1 MVNNFK
7 SIKLPSLSTSFSES
21 GKSAKR
27 RFDNILS
34 TRAKKTG
41 VFAFALILLIVGIVG
56 IIFGFNSDKDISY
69 ACKTFDCSFDLPK
82 SWENKYEIE
91 ERNNIVYVYHKAIR
105 QEYGEGTGLIFYIE
119 RLSGDKL
126 SHEDITDPGNRT
138 IALQGGGYTYV
149 FGMPTDV
156 QYPIWEGG
164 DKALA
169 DDYLKMTK
177 DNDKIKKSI
186 KSVSPMTRSG
196 GRLNM
201 PGTAI
206 ITKDTDLSYTDL
218 QREVDNG
225 HQPWRLD
232 PLNVARDYVYNTLNK
247 NGGEFEVY
255 YDDSATGSIT
265 YSYTKPGEKEIQVV
279 VYQPIKKDNSGI
291 WVVSNRSI
299 IDYKISNI
307 IPSDRQIIVN
317 SGMT

>member
-186 KSVSPMTRSG
+186 KGVSPMTRSG
-196 GRLNM
+196 
-201 PGTAI
+201 A
-206 ITKDTDLSYTDL
+206 DLICQEL
-218 QREVDNG
+218 Q
-225 HQPWRLD
+225 L
-232 PLNVARDYVYNTLNK
+232 
-247 NGGEFEVY
+247 
-255 YDDSATGSIT
+255 
-265 YSYTKPGEKEIQVV
+265 
-279 VYQPIKKDNSGI
+279 
-291 WVVSNRSI
+291 
-299 IDYKISNI
+299 
-307 IPSDRQIIVN
+307 
-317 SGMT
+317 

>member
-1 MVNNFK
+1 
-7 SIKLPSLSTSFSES
+7 
-21 GKSAKR
+21 
-27 RFDNILS
+27 
-34 TRAKKTG
+34 
-41 VFAFALILLIVGIVG
+41 
-56 IIFGFNSDKDISY
+56 
-69 ACKTFDCSFDLPK
+69 
-82 SWENKYEIE
+82 
-91 ERNNIVYVYHKAIR
+91 
-105 QEYGEGTGLIFYIE
+105 
-119 RLSGDKL
+119 
-126 SHEDITDPGNRT
+126 
-138 IALQGGGYTYV
+138 
-149 FGMPTDV
+149 
-156 QYPIWEGG
+156 
-164 DKALA
+164 
-169 DDYLKMTK
+169 
-177 DNDKIKKSI
+177 
-186 KSVSPMTRSG
+186 
-196 GRLNM
+196 M

-232 PLNVARDYVYNTLNK
+232 PLDVARNYVYNTLNK

-317 SGMT
+317 SGMTWKIHVTGRMNYKDNEYGDDFNLEQEAKKLGINISDYYEHDLEVFIYGVKTAKYSSQQYTSSPYIFIFEGTNMIAYKDLENKK